1 MLLKLRIKNFALIDE
16 LELDFSEGFNVL
28 TGETGAGKSILIDSV
43 SFLVGEK
50 FNKEII
56 RTGCDFAYVE
66 GIFEIRNDKINY
78 LLKENGIDNDDYL
91 ILAREIN
98 QNNKSITR
106 VNGRTASLS
115 FIREIS
121 RYLID
126 IHGQHEHQSLLDET
140 KHIDIL
146 DSFCGEDFK
155 NIKTGYRELFE
166 KLRFIEKEIDRLT
179 QDEQLRLRKID
190 LLKFQVQEISDAML
204 KEGEEEELIQRRD
217 ILKNAEKI
225 FSCLNLAYQKI
236 YSSEDYESAFD
247 SIGSAM
253 VSLEQ
258 VSQFDER
265 LNTIKT
271 TLEEVYYKLE
281 DAVDSI
287 REYKDKI
294 EYNDEELNEIEN
306 RLDLINKLKRKYGK
320 DIKEILNYYK
330 NISVELEQLEKS
342 DETLEELKKQ
352 HNNILNELQI
362 YANKITN
369 IRKEVAQK
377 LKGKIEA
384 ELKYLGMEKAVF
396 AVDVIS
402 KDKFDNNGI
411 DEVKFLISSN
421 IGEPLKPL
429 HKVASGGEISRIMLA
444 IKSVV
449 ADIDSIPI
457 LIFDEIDTGISGR
470 TAQSVAEKMVLI
482 SKKHQILCV
491 THLPQIA
498 SMGDK
503 HFKIQKIVNK
513 NKTITLVN
521 ELKNQDRIDEIA
533 RMLGGAIVTELTKTN
548 AKEILDLAE
557 QLKNQIRH

>member
-50 FNKEII
+50 FNREII
-56 RTGCDFAYVE
+56 RTGCDYAYVE
-66 GIFEIRNDKINY
+66 GIFEIKNDKVNY
-78 LLKENGIDNDDYL
+78 LLRENGIDNDDYL

-98 QNNKSITR
+98 QNNKSILR
-106 VNGRTASLS
+106 VNGRTTSLS

-121 RYLID
+121 KYLID

-146 DSFCGEDFK
+146 DSFCGDIFK
-155 NIKTGYRELFE
+155 SVKIGYRELFE
-166 KLRFIEKEIDRLT
+166 KLKSIEKEIDRLT
-179 QDEQLRLRKID
+179 QDEHLRLRKID
-190 LLKFQVQEISDAML
+190 LLRFQVQEINDAQL

-236 YSSEDYESAFD
+236 YSSDSYESAFD

-253 VSLEQ
+253 ISLEQ
-258 VSQFDER
+258 VSQFDEK
-265 LNTIKT
+265 LNNIKNAI
-271 TLEEVYYKLE
+271 EEVYYKLE
-281 DAVDSI
+281 DAIESI

-320 DIKEILNYYK
+320 DIKEILNYYN
-330 NISVELEQLEKS
+330 NISIELEELEKS

-352 HNNILNELQI
+352 HEDILNELNLV
-362 YANKITN
+362 ANKITN
-369 IRKEVAQK
+369 IRKETGIK
-377 LKGKIEA
+377 LKEKIEA

-396 AVDVIS
+396 EVEIAE
-402 KDKFDNNGI
+402 KDKFDNNGK
-411 DEVKFLISSN
+411 DEVKFMISSN

-449 ADIDSIPI
+449 ADVDSIPI

-503 HFKIQKIVNK
+503 HFKIQKIVSE

-521 ELKNQDRIDEIA
+521 DLQNQDRIDELA

-548 AKEILDLAE
+548 AKEILILAE

>member
-16 LELDFSEGFNVL
+16 LELDFSGGFNVL

-50 FNKEII
+50 FNREII
-56 RTGCDFAYVE
+56 RTGCDYAYVE
-66 GIFEIRNDKINY
+66 GIFEIKNDKINY
-78 LLKENGIDNDDYL
+78 LLRENGIDNDDYL

-98 QNNKSITR
+98 QNNKSILR
-106 VNGRTASLS
+106 VNGRTTSLS

-121 RYLID
+121 KYLID
-126 IHGQHEHQSLLDET
+126 IHGQHEHQSLLDEA

-146 DSFCGEDFK
+146 DSFCGDAFK
-155 NIKTGYRELFE
+155 SIKIGYRELFE
-166 KLRFIEKEIDRLT
+166 KLKSIEKEIDRLT

-190 LLKFQVQEISDAML
+190 LLKFQVQEINDAQL

-236 YSSEDYESAFD
+236 YSSDDYESAFD

-258 VSQFDER
+258 ISQYDDK
-265 LNTIKT
+265 LNTIKMAI
-271 TLEEVYYKLE
+271 EEVYYKLE
-281 DAVDSI
+281 DAIESI

-320 DIKEILNYYK
+320 DIKEILNYYN
-330 NISVELEQLEKS
+330 NISIELEELEKS
-342 DETLEELKKQ
+342 DEKLEELKKEYE
-352 HNNILNELQI
+352 NILNELNLVA
-362 YANKITN
+362 YKITN
-369 IRKEVAQK
+369 IRKETGIK
-377 LKGKIEA
+377 LKEKIEA

-396 AVDVIS
+396 EVDITE
-402 KDKFDNNGI
+402 KDKFDNNGK
-411 DEVKFLISSN
+411 DEVRFLISSN

-449 ADIDSIPI
+449 ADVDSIPI

-503 HFKIQKIVNK
+503 HFKIQKIVID
-513 NKTITLVN
+513 NKTITLVSD
-521 ELKNQDRIDEIA
+521 LQNQDRIDEIA

-548 AKEILDLAE
+548 AKEILLLAE